1 MTRVVDLRRGL
12 LEKNDDLASAL
23 RARYQRAGVRVANWV
38 SAPGTGKTALLE
50 AMLAAAAARSL
61 RAAALVGD
69 CATDNDARR
78 LARSGALVRQ
88 IVTEAMC
95 HLEAD
100 MIDRHL
106 AGWDLTAIDLLVI
119 ENVGNLVCP
128 TAFDLGEEQRVALLS
143 VTEGEDKPVKYPQL
157 FHSSDLVVITKSD
170 LAAATEWDRAAAH
183 AAIRAV
189 NPAAVIVETSA
200 RTGAGVEDLLDLH
213 LAVPAVQPV
222 PSQEAT

>member
-1 MTRVVDLRRGL
+1 MTRVVELQRGL
-12 LEKNDDLASAL
+12 LEKNDDLASGL

-38 SAPGTGKTALLE
+38 SAPGTGKPALLE
-50 AMLAAAAARSL
+50 AMLTAAAARGLS
-61 RAAALVGD
+61 AAALVGD

-88 IVTEAMC
+88 IVTESMC

-106 AGWDLTAIDLLVI
+106 TGWDLAEIDLLVI

-128 TAFDLGEEQRVALLS
+128 TAFDLGEGQRVALLS

-189 NPAAVIVETSA
+189 HPSAVIVETSA
-200 RTGAGVEDLLDLH
+200 RSGAGVEDLLDLH
-213 LAVPAVQPV
+213 LAVPATQPV

>member
-1 MTRVVDLRRGL
+1 MTRVVELQRGL
-12 LEKNDDLASAL
+12 LEKNDDLASGL

-50 AMLAAAAARSL
+50 AMLTAAAARGLS
-61 RAAALVGD
+61 AAALVGD

-88 IVTEAMC
+88 IVTESMC

-106 AGWDLTAIDLLVI
+106 TGWDLAEIDLLVI

-128 TAFDLGEEQRVALLS
+128 TAFDLGEGQRVALLS

-157 FHSSDLVVITKSD
+157 FNSSDLVVITKSD

-189 NPAAVIVETSA
+189 HPSAVIVETSA
-200 RTGAGVEDLLDLH
+200 RSGAGVEDLLDLH
-213 LAVPAVQPV
+213 LAVPATQPV